1 MDFKQKLSPQ
11 AQSGAS
17 GREISA
23 LLRVTLVRRLD
34 IVSAPTTM
42 MSYIFQDL
50 LCIFHGRSAVRHFLI
65 FVYFQDQRDRR
76 QQDMTQLGQVV
87 CKGTTPTRSIA

>member
-1 MDFKQKLSPQ
+1 MHFPWQ
-11 AQSGAS
+11 
-17 GREISA
+17 
-23 LLRVTLVRRLD
+23 
-34 IVSAPTTM
+34 
-42 MSYIFQDL
+42 
-50 LCIFHGRSAVRHFLI
+50 SAVRHFLI